1 MPLLLSLHPAPNTAI
16 GLWQIAENEGFFRE
30 DLPLSAGEEQELAL
44 YKGIRRMEWLAGRWL
59 LHKLSGAP
67 QRLMMGKSAFSKPF
81 FLDHPEQHCSLSHS
95 QGIVGALLADKVCG
109 CDVQVMVEKMPRIA
123 GKFVSP
129 DEMAFIHQHDTT
141 VQFEL
146 FHIFWT
152 AKESMYKAM
161 GSRNLTSGGICDW
174 SRSIGMDGAGK
185 PLVGWKKAA
194 FYSLT
199 SCISNGIHWKTIKLV
214 SGRFAQRNKLQP
226 TDSSLCGV

>member
-44 YKGIRRMEWLAGRWL
+44 HKGIRRMEWLAGRWL

-152 AKESMYKAM
+152 AKESMYKAYGLKELDFRGHM
-161 GSRNLTSGGICDW
+161 RLEPFDWNGRRGQTIGWVEKGSVLQSYQLHFERYTLENDKACIWTIC
-174 SRSIGMDGAGK
+174 S
-185 PLVGWKKAA
+185 
-194 FYSLT
+194 
-199 SCISNGIHWKTIKLV
+199 
-214 SGRFAQRNKLQP
+214 AQ
-226 TDSSLCGV
+226 